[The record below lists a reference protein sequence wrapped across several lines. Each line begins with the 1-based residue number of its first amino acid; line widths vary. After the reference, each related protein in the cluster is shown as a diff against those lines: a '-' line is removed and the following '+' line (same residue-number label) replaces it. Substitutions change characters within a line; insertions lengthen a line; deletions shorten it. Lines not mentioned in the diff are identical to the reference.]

1 MVTDSKSVAR
11 KAWWLLS
18 VGLAAAAAGCGG
30 DTGPTTPTVP
40 AQLAFTVQPTT
51 TTIEGTISPAVQV
64 EIQDAAGARVADA
77 RDPVTLAIG
86 TNPGGGT
93 LLGTATVNA
102 IDGIASFSGLA
113 IATPGR
119 SYTLVAAS
127 GSLTRATSVAFN
139 VVLGFTALSA
149 GGYHTC
155 GLTTRGAAYCWGR
168 GFNGE
173 LGTGTTTAST
183 VPVLVSGGL
192 SFAALSAGDFYTC
205 GVTTGGAAY
214 GWGCDNVGQLGNG
227 TMTSSTVPVLVSGG
241 LSFAALGAGI
251 SATCGVT
258 TGGAAYCWG
267 DNYYGDLGTGTTTA
281 SPVPVLVSGGLTF
294 AALTAGTYHTCGL
307 TTSGPAYCWGYNAY
321 GQLGNGPTAP
331 VWSAVPLLVSGGL
344 RF

>member
-119 SYTLVAAS
+119 SYTLVASS

-168 GFNGE
+168 GINGE
-173 LGTGTTTAST
+173 LGTGTTTDRPVPVLVSGVLSFAALGVDNCHTCGVTSDGAAYCWGENGAGQLGTGTTTAST

-192 SFAALSAGDFYTC
+192 SFAALSAGFYHTC
-205 GVTTGGAAY
+205 GVTARGAAA
-214 GWGCDNVGQLGNG
+214 G
-227 TMTSSTVPVLVSGG
+227 SGG
-241 LSFAALGAGI
+241 HGRGAVGP
-251 SATCGVT
+251 GPT
-258 TGGAAYCWG
+258 TGGV
-267 DNYYGDLGTGTTTA
+267 L
-281 SPVPVLVSGGLTF
+281 PVVRPGG
-294 AALTAGTYHTCGL
+294 
-307 TTSGPAYCWGYNAY
+307 
-321 GQLGNGPTAP
+321 
-331 VWSAVPLLVSGGL
+331 AVPARGSGSPL
-344 RF
+344 